1 MSAQLLDLLE
11 AREGLVCAVGAGGK
25 KTTLYRLAAGHP
37 GRVGLTATVLT
48 PPFPSDLGADVVVA
62 GPDEIGAAVG
72 AAAASSR
79 VVAFAHPSEKRA
91 RLSGLAPERVIELHR
106 AAGFDVT
113 LVKADGARARQIKA
127 PGADEPAIPIGTT
140 TVIPVV
146 SARAIGAVLTEDVA
160 HRVERLAAVTGAEPG
175 ARLTAEHVAR
185 LLANPEG
192 ALKSVGDATVVP
204 LINMVDDRER
214 ERAALEAA
222 ELALSLTRRFDRI
235 VLAAMRASE
244 PVVRSVE
251 R

>member
-1 MSAQLLDLLE
+1 MSATLLDLLE

-25 KTTLYRLAAGHP
+25 KTTLYRLAAEHP

-48 PPFPSDLGADVVVA
+48 PPFPSDLDADVIVA
-62 GPDEIGAAVG
+62 GPDEIEAAVR

-91 RLSGLAPERVIELHR
+91 RLSGLAPERVFELHR
-106 AAGFDVT
+106 AAGFEVT
-113 LVKADGARARQIKA
+113 LVKADGARARWIKA
-127 PGADEPAIPIGTT
+127 PEADEPAIPIGAT

-146 SARAIGAVLTEDVA
+146 SARAIGSPLTEEVA

-175 ARLTAEHVAR
+175 AQLTAEHVAR
-185 LLANPEG
+185 LLADPEG
-192 ALKSVGDATVVP
+192 GLKSVGDATVVP
-204 LINMVDDRER
+204 VINMVDDPEK

-222 ELALSLTRRFDRI
+222 ERALALTRRFDRI
-235 VLAAMRASE
+235 VLAAMRRPERAL
-244 PVVRSVE
+244 RIVE